1 MSSSKVAPAAEEN
14 NSGGSSSSRR
24 PVSET
29 LRLSRLQKSE
39 YHLDVGDV
47 DDGSSSDESNNLQ
60 SLEDI
65 HFKRGEKET
74 IKKGKMDVLQCNI

>member
-1 MSSSKVAPAAEEN
+1 MK
-14 NSGGSSSSRR
+14 
-24 PVSET
+24 
-29 LRLSRLQKSE
+29 
-39 YHLDVGDV
+39 Y
-47 DDGSSSDESNNLQ
+47 DGSSSDESNNLQ

>member
-14 NSGGSSSSRR
+14 NSGGSSSSRG

-29 LRLSRLQKSE
+29 LRLSQLRASE

-47 DDGSSSDESNNLQ
+47 YPSHEAFEELAKQ
-60 SLEDI
+60 P
-65 HFKRGEKET
+65 
-74 IKKGKMDVLQCNI
+74 